1 MATQHEQERAAV
13 NSAVLKLQRNGWRV
27 LAVNDGEEIERIDQS
42 LSATKQRH
50 EAVNGADATEFARI
64 CFKNSNSDRAELVII
79 WGNTAECVV
88 SDIGAS
94 SEAVL
99 EQVEEVLK

>member
-27 LAVNDGEEIERIDQS
+27 LAVNDGEDIERIDQGVS
-42 LSATKQRH
+42 TTKQRH
-50 EAVNGADATEFARI
+50 QAVDAADATEFARI
-64 CFKNSNSDRAELVII
+64 CFENSNSDKAELVII

-99 EQVEEVLK
+99 KQVEALV

>member
-27 LAVNDGEEIERIDQS
+27 LAVNDGEEIEHIDQGVS
-42 LSATKQRH
+42 TTKQRH
-50 EAVNGADATEFARI
+50 QAVDAADATEFARI
-64 CFKNSNSDRAELVII
+64 CFKNSNNDKAELVII

-99 EQVEEVLK
+99 EQVEALI

>member
-13 NSAVLKLQRNGWRV
+13 NSAVLKLQRNGWQV
-27 LAVNDGEEIERIDQS
+27 LAVDDGEDIERIDQG

-50 EAVNGADATEFARI
+50 QAVDAADATDWSTI
-64 CFKNSNSDRAELVII
+64 HLKNSSKESASLFIV
-79 WGNTAECVV
+79 WGNTAECVI
-88 SDIGAS
+88 SDISAS

-99 EQVEEVLK
+99 EQVEELI

>member
-1 MATQHEQERAAV
+1 M

-27 LAVNDGEEIERIDQS
+27 LAVNDGEEIERIDQG

-50 EAVNGADATEFARI
+50 EAVNAADATDFAKMYL
-64 CFKNSNSDRAELVII
+64 KNSNNDRAELFIV
-79 WGNTAECVV
+79 WGNDPECVI
-88 SDIGAS
+88 SDITAS

-99 EQVEEVLK
+99 EQVEELI